1 MAENETEWSGGA
13 TDRDAMKEAM
23 LEVLGSFPQLR
34 SLMNPADEESI
45 PTRAISVTEER
56 TVGPSGKHG

>member
-1 MAENETEWSGGA
+1 MAENETEWSGWA

-34 SLMNPADEESI
+34 SLMRSRSRD
-45 PTRAISVTEER
+45 ISVTEER
-56 TVGPSGKHG
+56 TAGPSGKHG